1 MFEKIIIKKVNQYI
15 SLEKVFFFYNEFLFY
30 FILFLRRKLMDFI
43 NVIPLHLIVKLKQYE
58 MGHFPSIL

>member
-15 SLEKVFFFYNEFLFY
+15 SLEKVFFFYNKFLFY

-43 NVIPLHLIVKLKQYE
+43 NVIQLHLIVKLKQYE